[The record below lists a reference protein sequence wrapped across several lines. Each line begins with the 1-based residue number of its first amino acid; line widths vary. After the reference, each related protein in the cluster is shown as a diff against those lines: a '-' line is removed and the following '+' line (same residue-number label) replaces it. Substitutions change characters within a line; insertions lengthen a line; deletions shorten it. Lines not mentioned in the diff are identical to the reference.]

1 MRDRA
6 DLVIVGG
13 GIIGLSLAY
22 HLARMGFTEV
32 AVLEQSYMCFGASGR
47 NGGGVRQ
54 QWTTEENI
62 RLMKDSVRMFR
73 AMAAET
79 GYNIWFRQG
88 GYLFLARDEET
99 AAYLERNI
107 KVQNTVGVP
116 TKLIQPK
123 KAKKIV
129 DGLNVDGV
137 KVCAYNPTDGVLFPW
152 PALWGMAKVAQDL
165 GVEVNTFTRVTD
177 IERQGREIVKVIT
190 DRGSIATNR
199 VVNAAGAWSVQIG
212 KMLGVELPNK
222 PYRHEILVCEP
233 VKPFLNPMVS
243 DLSDGTYF
251 SQTMRGEILGGISD
265 PMEPSTME
273 TKSSFRFLNRMCQ
286 SMVRLMPELSHA
298 RVMRQWA
305 GYYDETPDGHP
316 ILGRVDE
323 VDGFIQL
330 HGFGGHGFM
339 MAPAVGKMAAEWLL
353 RKTDHSWFNKYDL
366 GRFARGEVEKETF
379 VIG

>member
-265 PMEPSTME
+265 PMEPSSME

-286 SMVRLMPELSHA
+286 SMVHLMPELSHA

>member
-32 AVLEQSYMCFGASGR
+32 AVLEQGYMCFGASGR

-265 PMEPSTME
+265 PLEPSSME
-273 TKSSFRFLNRMCQ
+273 TKTSFRFLNRMCQ
-286 SMVRLMPELSHA
+286 SMVRLMPELSHV

-353 RKTDHSWFNKYDL
+353 RKTDHNWFNKYDL